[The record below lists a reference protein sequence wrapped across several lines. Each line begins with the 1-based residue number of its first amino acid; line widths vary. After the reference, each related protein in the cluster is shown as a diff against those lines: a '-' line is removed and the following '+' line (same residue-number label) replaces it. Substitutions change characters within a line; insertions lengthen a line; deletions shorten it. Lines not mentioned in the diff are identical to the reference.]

1 MASWQNASG
10 KENHKSLFD
19 NVSHDRCIFCG
30 SDREEIARTDFTI
43 MFSEFEYSTGS
54 ICKSCYHANAKQVKA
69 TSITDQ
75 GKYTSV
81 HNFGPNKVQISP
93 TYLDR
98 ILSQVGERLA
108 SYFLSQYPSEKS

>member
-1 MASWQNASG
+1 MFKNRKAKIFFKIFFEMASWQNSSG
-10 KENHKSLFD
+10 KENHKSLFE

-69 TSITDQ
+69 
-75 GKYTSV
+75 V
-81 HNFGPNKVQISP
+81 
-93 TYLDR
+93 
-98 ILSQVGERLA
+98 
-108 SYFLSQYPSEKS
+108 

>member
-54 ICKSCYHANAKQVKA
+54 ICKSCYHANAKQVKGHLIKDHGKGLFVGRRNLGPGHVPT
-69 TSITDQ
+69 TST
-75 GKYTSV
+75 
-81 HNFGPNKVQISP
+81 H
-93 TYLDR
+93 
-98 ILSQVGERLA
+98 
-108 SYFLSQYPSEKS
+108 